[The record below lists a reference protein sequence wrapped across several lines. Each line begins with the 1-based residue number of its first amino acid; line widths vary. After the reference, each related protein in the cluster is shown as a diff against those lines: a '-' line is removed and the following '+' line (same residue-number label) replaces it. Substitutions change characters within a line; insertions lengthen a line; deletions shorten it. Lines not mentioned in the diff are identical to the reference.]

1 MIIIPQAP
9 TLRGSNEQMLASVQK
24 YLRELSEVLPM
35 AFEEASATSAT
46 ETKQEE
52 TTTVVKQEFEL
63 VQTSKV
69 SSFTQTGVYYPPL
82 GICAARLSLKLSA
95 ALSAGSGVS
104 VAGIPSDYAP
114 VYRAALSGY
123 CENGP
128 AFSVMASPTSGIYMY
143 TKTAIPT
150 TSYIYINGFWF
161 V

>member
-35 AFEEASATSAT
+35 AFEEASAISAT

-52 TTTVVKQEFEL
+52 TTTVVKQEFKL

-69 SSFTQTGVYYPPL
+69 SSFTQKSVYYPAL
-82 GICAARLSLKLSA
+82 GICAARLAFKLSA
-95 ALSAGSGVS
+95 KLSASSGVS
-104 VAGIPSDYAP
+104 VAGIPGDYVP
-114 VYRAALSGY
+114 TYRAALSGY
-123 CENGP
+123 CESGP
-128 AFSVMASPTSGIYMY
+128 AFSVMASPASGIYMY
-143 TKTAIPT
+143 TKTEIPT